1 MIADAQ
7 HAGQQAAQ
15 LELRGQ
21 WLANATAEQERTAE
35 LEERASGSRQRTRGR
50 AAGPGHEHRCPGAVL
65 GVVRQRGVAELV
77 QGRAAGG
84 LGE

>member
-7 HAGQQAAQ
+7 RAGQQAAQ

-21 WLANATAEQERTAE
+21 WLANATAEQERTAG
-35 LEERASGSRQRTRGR
+35 LEERAPGFRQRTRGR
-50 AAGPGHEHRCPGAVL
+50 VAGPGHEHRCPGAVL
-65 GVVRQRGVAELV
+65 GVSAEWRSWCRVAP
-77 QGRAAGG
+77 GG